1 MKVLS
6 SGVYA
11 LDDDPEPS
19 THIDDGLT
27 GTETIL
33 LVEDDQMM
41 RDLLRAAL
49 ERFGY
54 VVVAAQD
61 GEAAIEVASQYGA
74 PIHLVLADVVM
85 PRMNGCDL
93 ARELRRWYPSIG
105 VLLMSGFPD
114 GATAARAL
122 ETELAFFIEKPFSMQ
137 ALAAAIR
144 SAAEWRPRHAP

>member
-6 SGVYA
+6 SGVE
-11 LDDDPEPS
+11 PEPDAAS
-19 THIDDGLT
+19 RPRVDQSLI

-33 LVEDDQMM
+33 LVEDDSMM
-41 RDLLRAAL
+41 RELLTSAL

-54 VVVAAQD
+54 SVIAARD
-61 GEAAIEVASQYGA
+61 GEAAIEVASRYAA
-74 PIHLVLADVVM
+74 PIHVVLADVVM

-114 GATAARAL
+114 GAAAAQAL
-122 ETELAFFIEKPFSMQ
+122 DAELAFFIEKPFSMS
-137 ALAAAIR
+137 ALAAAVR